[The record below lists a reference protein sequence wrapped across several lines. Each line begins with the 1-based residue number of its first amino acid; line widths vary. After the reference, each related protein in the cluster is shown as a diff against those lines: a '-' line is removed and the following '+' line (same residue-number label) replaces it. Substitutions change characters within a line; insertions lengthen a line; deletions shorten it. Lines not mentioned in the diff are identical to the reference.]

1 MFTLSLMP
9 IKSNFKI
16 ATSIIIIS
24 TLLNACGGGGGG
36 GEDNTPPERDK
47 ATISGTVFD
56 APVGGA
62 NVTAWEFNNGK
73 FGRKLADARSD
84 VNGNYSM
91 VIQSASRP
99 IIVKAEGGAYLDPYT
114 KNEIQESNGK
124 SIHLEAVLNYSEGS
138 DSELMITPLT
148 YVTTGLTK
156 YYTSIGKEG
165 ADAIADAT
173 SEVNRM
179 YGFDVNKI
187 KPIDIARGGQSSVAT
202 SGHKYGAFLT
212 AYSSLSYDLIDPNN
226 ESDPDLYTS
235 IHLADIQYRDVLAD
249 GVLDGYE
256 LNPITGGV
264 AKISFGKERVS
275 PDLYTHDLSK
285 HLMIVVNDS
294 EINQSKTDS
303 EDYVQFAQKI
313 SGLGTNNN
321 GGIIPDRDDTPI
333 DNESARVDRVKND
346 DSNQSIQSHEDILQG
361 SSAKV
366 TLKLTDDVG
375 VKDANISLSYE
386 SLDPTLCVS
395 DQDRTPESVCWVDY
409 SPFVSGQRETTLLVH
424 INTTMLDELDDSL
437 IDIAR
442 LTVIAIEVEPA
453 VVTDEDLAGTTI
465 QIEWDNQ
472 APAFTIDDTGSIN
485 SEDTTYIIKGEIRDA
500 ELSEKLFITQKGE
513 SPVSVDCD
521 PPQSSEKNVC
531 VFSHG
536 IENITGFKNKTVF
549 DLEAED
555 KRGNKGY
562 AVHTV
567 YKDTT
572 VPTIEVS
579 FPDQDMRFIDMSN
592 DGSQSAR
599 EGSYDLET
607 YTEAN
612 IEETEWYLNVNKSLV
627 KQGVSGLDDNVDLSN
642 FDVGYLNNAFIP
654 YIAVNVSDEVEY
666 DPEDET
672 LISTPPED
680 MDLEVKC
687 FKKREDEDDW
697 PETGYG
703 PQKGRLP
710 HKAIKEGDNNIIYYL
725 PYTKDTCG
733 ARIVNSTDKDQ
744 FKLRVIAKDNSGQES
759 KPKEV
764 IFKKTFNLPKLR
776 IYTPFIGAKVKVF
789 GIGEDGIFNNILGE
803 CTSQQSSTSDSDEK
817 KDMDFASCEISVDIK
832 QNSGVKVEL
841 TGDADFYQWRKEEL
855 KSLSPVGSAAHSA
868 FGGYYQMSDIS
879 GSTDFYITELSAYQK
894 GLFEY
899 LWNKSATKDEEIFKS
914 IIRDVDNA
922 LAGGTVG
929 KSFFGFDPVVTRYAL
944 THEIDSISN
953 NDNIDPTGKVYV
965 HRFLVEALVKIAAD
979 QGARRTSVDYANEIY
994 DDLRYDGLA
1003 NGKKATQSG
1012 DETDVNYGINE
1023 SFYNDTMA
1031 RAVQNVMDTFGVA
1044 PEKGQAIAD
1053 RIYQADP
1060 VLGNDEENGHHV
1072 YTNPNEDGTTTDST
1086 APSVVFNIPENEGP
1100 NRAKKIDNVYYVAG
1114 EITGGSIEITDPSG
1128 IQDITNEQRF
1138 GVSFYEKAQ
1147 DQDQP
1152 VEDDDLTFDIT
1163 TKTSNAYQK
1172 HFNFGFNSNPINYQ
1186 LSKID
1191 LNIEAVDE
1199 STNHNGT
1206 NGPYKTSIY
1215 IDNEPPL
1222 VKLVKVGGVKAPDSD
1237 NTFFNL
1243 SGNLGFQF
1251 KVEDAI
1257 GDDEA
1262 ERNVVFQQ
1270 EGQSEVNVKSK
1281 KFYNN
1286 SPNDFELKLAQ
1297 DCKDDEK
1304 CIELKAN
1311 ANSNY
1316 WKFKF
1321 KGSDQLNN
1329 ATVDD
1334 QPDFELQIDSTK
1346 PTLSNKEQEVI
1357 GANTFWVPTFNWG
1370 PSNGK
1375 SVVIKYR
1382 NNEVK
1387 KCENEACSDNQKICL
1402 KQDQDPW
1409 RPQVCVPIDND
1420 YDDTEKFQLLAT
1432 GNAFPANT
1440 SEKIEKKFEVDSEP
1454 PTFKWATPWIWK
1466 DDPAEAAKVVGNTFS
1481 AGVADLKDKSAVAE
1495 LKLKATFVDYSNNN
1509 EANVTLASLSQLEG
1523 NEATF
1528 EVSADDL
1535 QSIDFNIEDGID
1547 KGQIDQKSD
1556 LYVVAVD
1563 KFGFETLEK
1572 DYNKKSVIIDLMGPD
1587 VAINPEPKDIYS
1599 PKYPFR
1605 FHATDLYQIKNQ
1617 VLDGVAG
1624 VNADSRKYSV
1634 KQGIDDPDNW
1644 DCNGIYKQL
1653 EAEADELQLPEVN
1666 EDKYQLGVCLEAID
1680 ERGNQTKEQKFVIS
1694 INSQNADLSDMT
1706 VRLDDTE
1713 INGTGDTYQINK
1725 QGAVKVTIRPS
1736 GSIDDDLQLSITG
1749 SMGEAKQEFTN
1760 DGNNLY
1766 TLNLNSKWI
1775 ENDGSKQ
1782 LVINACTSIKRVNE
1796 SDTSGCSDKTITLKI
1811 QRGAPVIIGLKDPIT
1826 IAQSTYTIVN
1836 KPVVEFSVNDSA
1848 GNPIAAVDQIKC
1860 WIVNDYDTDDELG
1873 KSLVDGS
1880 KTNICD
1886 FTNIEL
1892 QKDMLN
1898 PSIVATVKNS
1908 NGAESDPV
1916 AYSFKL
1922 LDVTA
1927 PNMLVGT
1934 DASSDLQPYQASGNK
1949 IYQLKPD
1956 SIITK
1961 GDESSISLKVTFNDD
1976 SAGFTATNE
1985 GFKAIFAS
1993 DLDSNLISSDS
2004 CKTDNDVR
2012 TLECKLELSSE
2023 KFMTAG
2029 GQDRKISFFGLKD
2042 RAELVIDE
2050 GENIFLLR
2058 APKFDQSA
2066 ASLELSGDQYF
2077 NKKLS
2082 VTANVEWG
2090 IDANRVDNSKW
2101 TVSLGTNKLD
2111 KNKNEYE
2118 IKGLDPTEECA
2129 NCFTIKITPTEE
2141 TLDSLV
2147 EGSNKLFVKAQDYW
2161 GNSIERNDFY
2171 VTFDKTK
2178 PQVTSLE
2185 KIELDTSRENYVF
2198 SFDITDNGSN
2208 FQRVSYRLDTDLT
2221 VNKTEEFTTL
2231 SIPVAKYDIAKE
2243 HSFNITAEDMAG
2255 NSQSKVLT
2263 VNSVTS
2269 KLALDFSQVGNSPLT
2284 CENNTIT
2291 FKEQN
2296 LEYNIQ
2302 WAEEQPI
2309 DIKGYKLTFAP
2320 SIGEP
2325 VTFSESTITWSEEQQ
2340 ESYTVTLS
2348 VQDGLSRVL
2357 NIFEIKNTNP
2367 TDCALD
2373 DLETFQ
2379 ALVDFQDPEIESVS
2393 AEQLQ
2398 KKGEDDKYDI
2408 VVTAKQVVDENLQDI
2423 LLTVDGQ
2430 SVNTQFTKIEGT
2442 ENDFSGHIRLS
2453 AIEKEYKI
2461 EVTANDLAGR
2471 ISKPVSDQLLV
2482 VESSTPT
2489 LKIEANF
2496 DGAVS
2501 SVSEDLK
2508 FDFVFSEPVKSFDA
2522 AIVNVV
2528 LTTDTKNQMDP
2539 GEIKNCRAKS
2549 EGTEDK
2555 DGLSYECE
2563 YTKPQQPAYGKITLS
2578 VNGEDFQ
2585 SENNIPGKGKTE
2597 KTFDIDTV
2605 LPQLTEVTFDPPYQE
2620 IDEDVRVE
2628 LKFDKELQEA
2638 TATLGANNITSLAAD
2653 PTDKTVW
2660 TGTVTVPNVSEMSVG
2675 LVVSEYKDLV
2685 GNVGEDNT
2693 SYELPITPTLSVED
2707 IGTVNGEGAANVTV
2721 RGDSKRFET
2730 SDSFTITAMDSEGS
2744 EVTVNPNP
2752 NPNADGDWSSKLD
2765 VSGLKDGTITV
2776 KVNGTNDLGAPAEA
2790 KKTFELTQTKPT
2802 VIVDD
2807 TSVNPSYAASDADVE
2822 VKVEVTATFD
2832 KGVTTPTGSMLGST
2846 PIEWEAH
2853 SGTKT
2858 EWVGMV
2864 NVESVAD
2871 SVKSLALTLKG
2882 FQDAAGNTGV
2892 EYRLD
2897 NALAITPTIA
2907 FGTINDVTGP
2917 TTATINGT
2925 STRFDEGDKI
2935 EIKAVDD
2942 YDSKV
2947 LGSATVLDDG
2957 TWTVDL
2963 DLTTLKDG
2971 EITVYANGTNS
2982 LSAIADEMS
2991 TTFNYSSTT
3000 ALVVPNYWE
3009 SGSSELP
3016 SQKAA

>member
-36 GEDNTPPERDK
+36 GEDNTPPERDR

-62 NVTAWEFNNGK
+62 NVTAWEFNDGK
-73 FGRKLADARSD
+73 FGRKLADSRSD

-114 KNEIQESNGK
+114 KNQIQESNGK
-124 SIHLEAVLNYSEGS
+124 SIHLEAVLNYSEGN

-148 YVTTGLTK
+148 YLATGLTK
-156 YYTSIGKEG
+156 YYTSIGQEG

-256 LNPITGGV
+256 LNPITGGA

-285 HLMIVVNDS
+285 YLMIVVNDS

-346 DSNQSIQSHEDILQG
+346 DSNQSIESHEDILQG

-375 VKDANISLSYE
+375 VKDANIFLSYE

-409 SPFVSGQRETTLLVH
+409 SPFVSGQRETILLVH
-424 INTTMLDELDDSL
+424 INTTMLDELDESL

-442 LTVIAIEVEPA
+442 LTVIPIEVEPA

-465 QIEWDNQ
+465 EIEWDNQ

-536 IENITGFKNKTVF
+536 IDITGFKNKTVF

-567 YKDTT
+567 YKDTS
-572 VPTIEVS
+572 VPTIEVD

-654 YIAVNVSDEVEY
+654 YIAVNVSDDVEY
-666 DPEDET
+666 DQEDGT

-789 GIGEDGIFNNILGE
+789 GIGEDGIFNNTLGE

-832 QNSGVKVEL
+832 QNSGVKIEL
-841 TGDADFYQWRKEEL
+841 TGDADFYQWSKEEL
-855 KSLSPVGSAAHSA
+855 KSLSVGSAAHSA

-899 LWNKSATKDEEIFKS
+899 LWDKSATKDEEIFKS

-979 QGARRTSVDYANEIY
+979 QGSVDYANEIY

-1012 DETDVNYGINE
+1012 DETDVNYGIDE

-1072 YTNPNEDGTTTDST
+1072 YTNPNEDGTTTDGT

-1147 DQDQP
+1147 DQP

-1191 LNIEAVDE
+1191 LNVEAVDE
-1199 STNHNGT
+1199 STNHNGKDQ
-1206 NGPYKTSIY
+1206 PYQTSIY

-1222 VKLVKVGGVKAPDSD
+1222 VKLVSVGGEDAPDD
-1237 NTFFNL
+1237 DDTFFNL
-1243 SGNLGFQF
+1243 LNSLVFRF

-1257 GDDEA
+1257 GDDE
-1262 ERNVVFQQ
+1262 EKRNVVFQQ
-1270 EGQSEVNVKSK
+1270 EGQSEVNVKSE

-1286 SPNDFELKLAQ
+1286 SQNDFELKLAQ

-1321 KGSDQLNN
+1321 KGSDLLNN

-1334 QPDFELQIDSTK
+1334 QPNFTLQIDSTI

-1387 KCENEACSDNQKICL
+1387 ECENEACSDNQKICL

-1535 QSIDFNIEDGID
+1535 QSIDFNIEDGIN

-1587 VAINPEPKDIYS
+1587 VAINPNPEDIYS

-1782 LVINACTSIKRVNE
+1782 LVINACTSIKRVDK

-1886 FTNIEL
+1886 FTNIDL

-1927 PNMLVGT
+1927 PNMLVGA

-1985 GFKAIFAS
+1985 GFKAIFGS

-2029 GQDRKISFFGLKD
+2029 GQGRKISFFGLKD

-2058 APKFDQSA
+2058 APKFDSNA

-2090 IDANRVDNSKW
+2090 IDANRVDSSKW
-2101 TVSLGTNKLD
+2101 TVSLGTNELD

-2147 EGSNKLFVKAQDYW
+2147 EGGIDLSVTAQDYW
-2161 GNSIERNDFY
+2161 GNSIVSNKFS

-2198 SFDITDNGSN
+2198 SFDITDNGSK

-2379 ALVDFQDPEIESVS
+2379 ALVDFQDPEIESVL

-2528 LTTDTKNQMDP
+2528 LTTDTKNRMDP

-2685 GNVGEDNT
+2685 GNVGTQDET
-2693 SYELPITPTLSVED
+2693 HFLPITPV
-2707 IGTVNGEGAANVTV
+2707 IQVTEP
-2721 RGDSKRFET
+2721 G
-2730 SDSFTITAMDSEGS
+2730 
-2744 EVTVNPNP
+2744 
-2752 NPNADGDWSSKLD
+2752 
-2765 VSGLKDGTITV
+2765 
-2776 KVNGTNDLGAPAEA
+2776 
-2790 KKTFELTQTKPT
+2790 
-2802 VIVDD
+2802 
-2807 TSVNPSYAASDADVE
+2807 
-2822 VKVEVTATFD
+2822 
-2832 KGVTTPTGSMLGST
+2832 
-2846 PIEWEAH
+2846 
-2853 SGTKT
+2853 
-2858 EWVGMV
+2858 
-2864 NVESVAD
+2864 
-2871 SVKSLALTLKG
+2871 
-2882 FQDAAGNTGV
+2882 
-2892 EYRLD
+2892 
-2897 NALAITPTIA
+2897 
-2907 FGTINDVTGP
+2907 
-2917 TTATINGT
+2917 
-2925 STRFDEGDKI
+2925 
-2935 EIKAVDD
+2935 
-2942 YDSKV
+2942 
-2947 LGSATVLDDG
+2947 
-2957 TWTVDL
+2957 
-2963 DLTTLKDG
+2963 
-2971 EITVYANGTNS
+2971 
-2982 LSAIADEMS
+2982 
-2991 TTFNYSSTT
+2991 
-3000 ALVVPNYWE
+3000 
-3009 SGSSELP
+3009 
-3016 SQKAA
+3016 